1 MARIL
6 GLDLGSVTCGV
17 SISDR
22 GGIVARTLKTIR
34 FPNEDYDICFDEVLK
49 ILEENEIKKVVIG
62 LPKHMNGDIGE
73 RAQISIQ
80 FAKELEKEGY
90 ETVLWDERMTTIA
103 ATKVLLEADVSRKKR
118 KKVVDQLAAV
128 EILQGYLD
136 KQNGGF

>member
-34 FPNEDYDICFDEVLK
+34 FPSEDYDICFDEVLK
-49 ILEENEIKKVVIG
+49 ILEDNEIKKIVIG

-103 ATKVLLEADVSRKKR
+103 ATRVLLEADVSRKKR

>member
-34 FPNEDYDICFDEVLK
+34 FPSEDYDICFDEVLK

-103 ATKVLLEADVSRKKR
+103 ATRVLLEADVSRKKR

>member
-34 FPNEDYDICFDEVLK
+34 FPSEDYDICFDEVLK
-49 ILEENEIKKVVIG
+49 ILQENEIKKVVIG

-103 ATKVLLEADVSRKKR
+103 ATKVLLEADISRKKR

>member
-34 FPNEDYDICFDEVLK
+34 FPSEDYDICFDEVLK
-49 ILEENEIKKVVIG
+49 ILQENEIKKVVIG

-80 FAKELEKEGY
+80 FAKELEIEG
-90 ETVLWDERMTTIA
+90 
-103 ATKVLLEADVSRKKR
+103 
-118 KKVVDQLAAV
+118 
-128 EILQGYLD
+128 
-136 KQNGGF
+136 

>member
-34 FPNEDYDICFDEVLK
+34 FPSEDYDICFDEVLK

>member
-34 FPNEDYDICFDEVLK
+34 FPSEDYDICFDEVLK
-49 ILEENEIKKVVIG
+49 ILQENEIKKVVIG